1 MLKSPEE
8 RVRRDALNALIDMQS
23 WTEVKRA
30 IADKAQTKNV
40 VERMMGSTGGALMVL
55 KWIEAGD
62 VGDAGK
68 KQAVAQATRHPDVN
82 VRTLFEKFIP
92 EDQRPQRLG
101 SVIKPDEILQLA
113 GDAERGR
120 QIFDQSSA
128 SQCKNCHIV
137 RGIGKDLGPDLT
149 QIGKKY
155 ERGALLETILE
166 PSKAI
171 SHGYETYVA
180 ETDEGLIFAGFLVSQ
195 TDKQVVIRGADGKQQ
210 KLPAKS
216 VESLTKSD
224 KSIMPE
230 LVLKDVTAQDAADLL
245 AYLMTLK
252 EPLAPPAT
260 TKKK

>member
-1 MLKSPEE
+1 
-8 RVRRDALNALIDMQS
+8 
-23 WTEVKRA
+23 
-30 IADKAQTKNV
+30 
-40 VERMMGSTGGALMVL
+40 MMGSTGGALMVL

-62 VGDAGK
+62 VGEAGK
-68 KQAVAQATRHPDVN
+68 KLAVAKAAKHPDVN
-82 VRTLFEKFIP
+82 VRTLFEKYLP
-92 EDQRPQRLG
+92 EDERPQRLG
-101 SVIKPDEILQLA
+101 SVIQAAEILELA
-113 GDAERGR
+113 GDADRGR
-120 QIFDQSSA
+120 QVFDQSSA

-155 ERGALLETILE
+155 ERAALLETILE

-180 ETDEGLIFAGFLVSQ
+180 ETDDGLIYAGFLVSQ
-195 TDKQVVIRGADGKQQ
+195 NDKQVVLRGADGKQQ
-210 KLPAKS
+210 KIPAKS
-216 VESLTKSD
+216 VESLTKTD

-252 EPLAPPAT
+252 EPLAPTDAS
-260 TKKK
+260 KKK